1 MPDVQS
7 SKCGLR
13 DVPARREGTVLRV
26 KTKTASSQ
34 VCGGDLSGDLLDC
47 AFVTYSPGAKQKCQ
61 YRRRGF
67 VPSGTQCYAW
77 ALDGAGGRE
86 SVSRRSDVSHKRIG
100 KRPTMAVLISSK
112 NG

>member
-1 MPDVQS
+1 MFRHAERAPS
-7 SKCGLR
+7 YASR
-13 DVPARREGTVLRV
+13 PRRLLPKSV
-26 KTKTASSQ
+26 
-34 VCGGDLSGDLLDC
+34 GGDRSGDLLDC

-77 ALDGAGGRE
+77 AFDGAGGRE

-100 KRPTMAVLISSK
+100 KHPTMAVRVSSK